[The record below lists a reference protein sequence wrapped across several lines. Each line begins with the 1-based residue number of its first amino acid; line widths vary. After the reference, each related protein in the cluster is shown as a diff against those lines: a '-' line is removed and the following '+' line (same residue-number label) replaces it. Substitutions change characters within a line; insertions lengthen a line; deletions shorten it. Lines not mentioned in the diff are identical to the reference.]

1 VTTSNQVSELEVSEL
16 EAGTAADVPKSLAE
30 IGEEDM
36 GATATGEA
44 VAFSHAH
51 LPPVGRY
58 RWTICALLFFATTIN
73 YVDRQVLGILKPL
86 LSQDLG
92 WNELEYGNIVMAFQ
106 LAYAIGLLAS
116 GALID
121 RLGTRL
127 GYAASLIVWSLAAM
141 GHALVHSVAGFSVA
155 RFALGLGEAGNFPAA
170 TKTVAEWFP
179 KRERALAFGIFNAGS
194 NVGAIITPLV
204 VPFIA
209 VHYGWRWAF
218 IGTGA
223 IGFIWLLFWLPIY
236 RRPEDHK
243 KVSAAELAYI
253 RSDAAETETKIPWR
267 RVFPLRQT
275 WAVAIAKLLTD
286 PVWWFYLFWLADF
299 LKKEYGL
306 SMTQL
311 SLPLIVIYLVAD
323 VGSIGGGWLS
333 STLIKRG
340 KSVNVARKTAMLI
353 CALCVLPVSFAV
365 MTSHL
370 WVAVGL
376 ISLAAAAHQGWSANV
391 YTLASDMFPRRA
403 VGSVIGIAGM
413 AGALG
418 GLGFSGIVS
427 RILEYTNS
435 NYVPI
440 FMVCGGAY
448 LAALGIVHLL
458 VPQLAPPDLEDL
470 GQEGEAA

>member
-1 VTTSNQVSELEVSEL
+1 MALDRPSGENATVANAAV
-16 EAGTAADVPKSLAE
+16 EAGTPADDPKSLAE

-51 LPPVGRY
+51 LPPVGRF

-73 YVDRQVLGILKPL
+73 YIDRQVLGILKPV

-92 WNELEYGNIVMAFQ
+92 WNEIEYGNIVMAFQ
-106 LAYAIGLLAS
+106 ASYALALLVAGGLL
-116 GALID
+116 D
-121 RLGTRL
+121 RLGTKL
-127 GYAASLIVWSLAAM
+127 GYAVSIVVWSLAAM
-141 GHALVHSVAGFSVA
+141 GHALAHSVTGFGVA

-179 KRERALAFGIFNAGS
+179 KKERALAFGIFNAGA
-194 NVGAIITPLV
+194 NVGAIVTPLV

-209 VHYGWRWAF
+209 LNYGWRWAF
-218 IGTGA
+218 ILTGA
-223 IGFIWLLFWLPIY
+223 IGFLWLVCWLLIY
-236 RRPEDHK
+236 RRPEEHPRLSK
-243 KVSAAELAYI
+243 GELAYI
-253 RSDAAETETKIPWR
+253 RSDPAEASTKIPWASL
-267 RVFPLRQT
+267 FPHRQT
-275 WAVAIAKLLTD
+275 WAIALAKFLTD

-306 SMTQL
+306 GLSKL

-353 CALCVLPVSFAV
+353 CALLVLPVTFAV
-365 MTSHL
+365 MSHHL
-370 WVAVGL
+370 WIAVGL
-376 ISLAAAAHQGWSANV
+376 ISVAAAAHQGWSANV

-403 VGSVIGIAGM
+403 VGSVVGIAGM

-418 GLGFSGIVS
+418 GLGFAWLVS
-427 RILEYTNS
+427 RILEATNS

-440 FMVCGGAY
+440 FMVCGSAY
-448 LAALGIVHLL
+448 LVALGILHLL
-458 VPQLAPPDLEDL
+458 APKLEGPKL
-470 GQEGEAA
+470 ENENSTV

>member
-1 VTTSNQVSELEVSEL
+1 MAQNTLVESGSS
-16 EAGTAADVPKSLAE
+16 ADDPKSLAE

-44 VAFSHAH
+44 VALSHAH

-73 YVDRQVLGILKPL
+73 YVDRQVLGILKPV
-86 LSQDLG
+86 LSSDLG
-92 WNELEYGNIVMAFQ
+92 WNEIEYGNIVMAFQ
-106 LAYAIGLLAS
+106 LAYAMGLLVS

-141 GHALVHSVAGFSVA
+141 GHALVHSVAGFSIA

-179 KRERALAFGIFNAGS
+179 RRERALAFGIFNAGS
-194 NVGAIITPLV
+194 NVGAIVTPLV

-275 WAVAIAKLLTD
+275 WAVAIAKLMTD

-365 MTSHL
+365 MTNHL

-418 GLGFSGIVS
+418 GLGFAWLVS
-427 RILEYTNS
+427 RILEATNS

-448 LAALGIVHLL
+448 LIALGIVHLL
-458 VPQLAPPDLEDL
+458 APQLAGPELEN
-470 GQEGEAA
+470 EGSPV

>member
-1 VTTSNQVSELEVSEL
+1 MLPAKPTPSQAPEV
-16 EAGTAADVPKSLAE
+16 EAGTTADDPKSLAE

-44 VAFSHAH
+44 VALSHAH
-51 LPPVGRY
+51 LPPVGRF

-86 LSQDLG
+86 LSQELG
-92 WNELEYGNIVMAFQ
+92 WNEIEYGNIVMAFQ
-106 LAYAIGLLAS
+106 LAYAVGLLAS

-127 GYAASLIVWSLAAM
+127 GYSASLIVWSLAAM
-141 GHALVHSVAGFSVA
+141 GHALVNTVAGFSFA

-179 KRERALAFGIFNAGS
+179 KRERALAFGVFNAGS
-194 NVGAIITPLV
+194 NVGAIVTPLV
-204 VPFIA
+204 VPIIT
-209 VHYGWRWAF
+209 VTYGWRWAF
-218 IGTGA
+218 IITGA

-253 RSDAAETETKIPWR
+253 RSDAPEKETKIPWGH
-267 RVFPLRQT
+267 VFPLRQT
-275 WAVAIAKLLTD
+275 WAVAVAKLLTD

-299 LKKEYGL
+299 LKKKYGL
-306 SMTQL
+306 GLTQL

-353 CALCVLPVSFAV
+353 CALCVLPVSLTV
-365 MTSHL
+365 ITDNL

-391 YTLASDMFPRRA
+391 YTLASDMFPRQA
-403 VGSVIGIAGM
+403 VGSVVGIAGM

-418 GLGFSGIVS
+418 GMAFSGIVS
-427 RILEYTNS
+427 RVLEYTNS

-440 FMVCGGAY
+440 FMVCSGAY
-448 LAALGIVHLL
+448 LVALGIVHLL
-458 VPQLAPPDLEDL
+458 APQLHGPDL
-470 GQEGEAA
+470 GREAETL